1 MTEFLVI
8 ITQAARNKDQ
18 SPYLTDEDH
27 RSNGKMNK
35 VGKVKPF
42 YKWKS
47 NDWVNFRLCLTK
59 IQGSMLRTDA
69 NASVYDITI
78 YDDSD
83 KQGIRNIDGLRSV
96 GLLLNFHIYIY
107 ILYIY
112 YIYMYSRPY
121 NTMGAILFY
130 LTSYCSHTL

>member
-27 RSNGKMNK
+27 SPNGKMNK

-42 YKWKS
+42 HKWDS

-69 NASVYDITI
+69 NASVYDITV
-78 YDDSD
+78 YDNSD

-107 ILYIY
+107 ICLLYTSPSPRD
-112 YIYMYSRPY
+112 SR
-121 NTMGAILFY
+121 
-130 LTSYCSHTL
+130 

>member
-27 RSNGKMNK
+27 DGEMNK

-42 YKWKS
+42 HKWKS

-59 IQGSMLRTDA
+59 IHM
-69 NASVYDITI
+69 SVTSTTAESTI
-78 YDDSD
+78 S
-83 KQGIRNIDGLRSV
+83 GE
-96 GLLLNFHIYIY
+96 
-107 ILYIY
+107 
-112 YIYMYSRPY
+112 
-121 NTMGAILFY
+121 
-130 LTSYCSHTL
+130 